1 MVSVNG
7 LRRNVMRMVV
17 AVEVVVIVAL
27 ALSAGAVVGAAGG
40 CATQGVAAVA
50 KAVGPEVE
58 QSASE
63 IKATRGGTAGANW
76 VKRSNAQLGPDG
88 KAVEDP
94 ASATISL
101 DGPGTSLTEL
111 DSEGVSH
118 AGSGAEGTS
127 FLVRNGD
134 GDVYSGHSSSVIT
147 ATKTKTTRKDG
158 TVVEEFTMNSDPTKP
173 TEAYATTIAAATE
186 YMTSLTA
193 AKREAVIEGVKANS
207 EAVKATMEQ
216 VPGLWDLLRVVIT
229 GGV

>member
-1 MVSVNG
+1 MIK
-7 LRRNVMRMVV
+7 RNLMRFVV

-27 ALSAGAVVGAAGG
+27 ALSAGAVVGAVGG
-40 CATQGVAAVA
+40 CATQGVAGVA

-58 QSASE
+58 QSAKE
-63 IKATRGGTAGANW
+63 IKATRGGIAGANW
-76 VKRSNAQLGPDG
+76 VKKGNAQLGPDG
-88 KAVEDP
+88 KALEDP

-111 DSEGVSH
+111 DGEGVSH

-147 ATKTKTTRKDG
+147 ATKTKTTKKDG

-173 TEAYATTIAAATE
+173 TEAYAGQIAAATE
-186 YMTSLTA
+186 YMLGLSRD
-193 AKREAVIEGVKANS
+193 KRDAVIEGVKANS
-207 EAVKATMEQ
+207 EAVKASMAQ
-216 VPGLWDLLRVVIT
+216 MPGLWELLRAAIV
-229 GGV
+229 GV